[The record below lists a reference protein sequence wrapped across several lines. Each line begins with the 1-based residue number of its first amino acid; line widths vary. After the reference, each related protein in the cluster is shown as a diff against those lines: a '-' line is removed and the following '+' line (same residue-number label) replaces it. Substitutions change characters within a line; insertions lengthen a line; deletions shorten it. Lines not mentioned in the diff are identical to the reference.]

1 MTKYRESNILK
12 KVRKRVFLLIGAI
25 FAVTIL
31 VYSLDRIV
39 PNQGSFFPSNQETQ
53 DTEKQ
58 KYDYM
63 STFLSRDTNPLGL
76 KENIA
81 LKKLLDQSSIRW
93 AIRSSRR
100 HILN

>member
-1 MTKYRESNILK
+1 M
-12 KVRKRVFLLIGAI
+12 RKRVFLLIVAI
-25 FAVTIL
+25 FMVAIL
-31 VYSLDRIV
+31 VYSLDRIAS
-39 PNQGSFFPSNQETQ
+39 NEGSFLFLDQDTQ
-53 DTEKQ
+53 DTKKQ

-76 KENIA
+76 KENVA

>member
-1 MTKYRESNILK
+1 M
-12 KVRKRVFLLIGAI
+12 RKRIFFLIAVI
-25 FAVTIL
+25 FAGAIL
-31 VYSLDRIV
+31 VYSLHPIAS
-39 PNQGSFFPSNQETQ
+39 NQGSSRISGQESQ
-53 DTEKQ
+53 DTKKL

-76 KENIA
+76 KENVA
-81 LKKLLDQSSIRW
+81 LKKLLEQSSVRW

>member
-1 MTKYRESNILK
+1 
-12 KVRKRVFLLIGAI
+12 VRKRVFLLIVAI
-25 FAVTIL
+25 FAVTIF

-39 PNQGSFFPSNQETQ
+39 SNQDSFPSSNQETQ
-53 DTEKQ
+53 DTKKQ

-76 KENIA
+76 KENVA

>member
-1 MTKYRESNILK
+1 MTKYGESNILK
-12 KVRKRVFLLIGAI
+12 KVRKRVFLLIVAI
-25 FAVTIL
+25 FTVAIL

-39 PNQGSFFPSNQETQ
+39 SDEGSFLTLDQETQ
-53 DTEKQ
+53 DTKEQ

>member
-1 MTKYRESNILK
+1 M
-12 KVRKRVFLLIGAI
+12 RKRVFLLIVAI
-25 FAVTIL
+25 FAVAIL
-31 VYSLDRIV
+31 VFSLDRIA
-39 PNQGSFFPSNQETQ
+39 SNGGTVSSQDQETQ
-53 DTEKQ
+53 DAKKL

-76 KENIA
+76 KENVA
-81 LKKLLDQSSIRW
+81 LKKLLDQSSIKW

>member
-1 MTKYRESNILK
+1 M
-12 KVRKRVFLLIGAI
+12 
-25 FAVTIL
+25 VTIL

-39 PNQGSFFPSNQETQ
+39 SNEGSVLSLDQDTQ
-53 DTEKQ
+53 DTKKQ

-76 KENIA
+76 KENVA
-81 LKKLLDQSSIRW
+81 LKKLLEQSSIRW

>member
-1 MTKYRESNILK
+1 M
-12 KVRKRVFLLIGAI
+12 RKRVIFLIVVI
-25 FAVTIL
+25 FAVAIL
-31 VYSLDRIV
+31 VYSVDKIASSRGTPASI
-39 PNQGSFFPSNQETQ
+39 GQETQ
-53 DTEKQ
+53 DPKKP

-76 KENIA
+76 KENVA

-100 HILN
+100 HLLN

>member
-1 MTKYRESNILK
+1 M
-12 KVRKRVFLLIGAI
+12 VA
-25 FAVTIL
+25 IL
-31 VYSLDRIV
+31 VFSLDRIV
-39 PNQGSFFPSNQETQ
+39 PNEGSFLSLGQDAQ
-53 DTEKQ
+53 DTKKQ

-76 KENIA
+76 KENVA

>member
-1 MTKYRESNILK
+1 LTKTRESNILK
-12 KVRKRVFLLIGAI
+12 KVRKRAFLLIIAV
-25 FAVTIL
+25 FAAAIL
-31 VYSLDRIV
+31 VYSLDQMIV
-39 PNQGSFFPSNQETQ
+39 NQGSNPPLNQEPQ
-53 DTEKQ
+53 DTKKP

-81 LKKLLDQSSIRW
+81 LKKLLDQSSIKW

>member
-1 MTKYRESNILK
+1 MK
-12 KVRKRVFLLIGAI
+12 KRVFLLIVVI
-25 FAVTIL
+25 FAVAIL
-31 VYSLDRIV
+31 VYSLDKIA
-39 PNQGSFFPSNQETQ
+39 PNKGYFPASNQETQ
-53 DTEKQ
+53 DTKKQ

-76 KENIA
+76 KENVA

>member
-1 MTKYRESNILK
+1 M
-12 KVRKRVFLLIGAI
+12 RKRVITLIVAIVAGAL
-25 FAVTIL
+25 L
-31 VYSLDRIV
+31 VYSLDTIAS
-39 PNQGSFFPSNQETQ
+39 NHGSSLSSGQDAQ
-53 DTEKQ
+53 DTKKQ

-76 KENIA
+76 KENVA
-81 LKKLLDQSSIRW
+81 LKKLLGQSSIKW